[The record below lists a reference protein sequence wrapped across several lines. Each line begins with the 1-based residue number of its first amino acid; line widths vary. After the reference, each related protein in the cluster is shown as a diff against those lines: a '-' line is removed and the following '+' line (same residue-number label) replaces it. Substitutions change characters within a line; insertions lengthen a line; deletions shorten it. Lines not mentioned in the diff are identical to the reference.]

1 MVQHCARGL
10 VVVVD
15 AMMMEIAAVT
25 VGFASTNEAA
35 DEMSV
40 VVAVAHVVVVVVVV
54 VAAADAN
61 EAADGRRTLQQ
72 YFGLVNGD
80 DECHW

>member
-1 MVQHCARGL
+1 MVQYCARGL

-40 VVAVAHVVVVVVVV
+40 VVAVAHVVVVVVV
-54 VAAADAN
+54 AAADAN

-72 YFGLVNGD
+72 YFGLVTGD